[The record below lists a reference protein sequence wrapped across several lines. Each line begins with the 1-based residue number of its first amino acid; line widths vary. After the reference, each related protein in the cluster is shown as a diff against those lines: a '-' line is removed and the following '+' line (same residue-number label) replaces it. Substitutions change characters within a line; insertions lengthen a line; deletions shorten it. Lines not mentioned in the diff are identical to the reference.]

1 MDRETVECMS
11 KVATALSVVKAK
23 VAEKLRPESFSAYA
37 EIRELLCDCQEMLAL
52 HCDTAPIKLI
62 AGRVDEIMGN
72 LEFSKKTV
80 LQGD

>member
-1 MDRETVECMS
+1 MDRDTVECMS
-11 KVATALSVVKAK
+11 KVAGALSLVKKK
-23 VAEKLRPESFSAYA
+23 VAEKLRPENLTAYM
-37 EIRELLCDCQEMLAL
+37 EIRDLLCDCQEMLAL